1 MSFEVD
7 ALNVPNV
14 PLTSDRCVVAIC
26 KLQQK
31 EKTKQKKKDL
41 RKIVYVKLSKARF
54 VGAPTTRVAAEGL
67 PGDGR
72 DGGRAANEKKK
83 EEKRQRENE
92 LEGRTEGWR

>member
-54 VGAPTTRVAAEGL
+54 VGGPTTRVAAEGL

-83 EEKRQRENE
+83 RRKTTTRE
-92 LEGRTEGWR
+92 RA